1 MNNKTKILAL
11 QYGFYALLFYLIY
24 ILQATPGV
32 LSFWGHKPL
41 LLAPC
46 VVCVAM
52 LEQELVG
59 GLFGAFAGALCD
71 LASNSYFGFH
81 AILFLLCGTAVGLLC
96 EYLTQRNLRNC
107 IWFTAGLVA
116 VTVIIGYFFQLGIY
130 HYPGAGL
137 YWLWRL
143 LGTGLP
149 TLAFTPLFYLL
160 FSRLYS
166 RFITRREA

>member
-1 MNNKTKILAL
+1 MNNKMKILVL
-11 QYGFYALLFYLIY
+11 QYGSYALLFYLIY

-32 LSFWGHKPL
+32 LSFWGYKPL

-46 VVCVAM
+46 VVSIAM
-52 LEQELVG
+52 LEQEYVG

-71 LASNSYFGFH
+71 LTSSGYFGFH

-107 IWFTAGLVA
+107 LWFTAALMLLVN
-116 VTVIIGYFFQLGIY
+116 IISYFFQFGIF
-130 HYPGAGL
+130 HYPNAGL

-143 LGTGLP
+143 LGTTLP
-149 TLAFTPLFYLL
+149 TLVLTPPVFLLLRRLNDRYLP
-160 FSRLYS
+160 
-166 RFITRREA
+166 RREV